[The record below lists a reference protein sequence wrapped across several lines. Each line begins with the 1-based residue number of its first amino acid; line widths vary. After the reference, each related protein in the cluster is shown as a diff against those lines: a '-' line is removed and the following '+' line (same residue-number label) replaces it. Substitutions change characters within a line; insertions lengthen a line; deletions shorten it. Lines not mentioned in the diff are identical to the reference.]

1 MGGRVEAGS
10 GGREIWGGRGDV
22 LGGLVFAAAATAGIA
37 LVGWLA
43 LLGVLPVFD
52 GAGFV
57 GTLSGWGGSAV
68 GAWMAAVAVVS
79 LGLPAATLAVWGR
92 EAVVR
97 RALLA
102 YVVVLVVQ
110 VSVEMA
116 FSGVFF
122 HDIVVLTGIAFTGY
136 RLRQLRGARRRFFPA
151 EVPSAL
157 GRAAVRGCLSL
168 GLVFWSANLVFLVF
182 VALPRAVGFW

>member
-1 MGGRVEAGS
+1 MVGRVEAGS
-10 GGREIWGGRGDV
+10 GGREIWGGPGDV

-43 LLGVLPVFD
+43 LRGMLPVFD

-57 GTLSGWGGSAV
+57 GTLSGWGGSAL
-68 GAWMAAVAVVS
+68 GAWMAAVALVS
-79 LGLPAATLAVWGR
+79 LGLPAITLAVWGR
-92 EAVVR
+92 QAAVR

-110 VSVEMA
+110 ISVEMI

-122 HDIVVLTGIAFTGY
+122 PDIVVLTGIAFTGY
-136 RLRQLRGARRRFFPA
+136 RLRQLRRARRRFFPA
-151 EVPSAL
+151 EGLSAP
-157 GRAAVRGCLSL
+157 GRAAVRCCLSL
-168 GLVFWSANLVFLVF
+168 GLVFWSANLAFLTF
-182 VALPRAVGFW
+182 VALPRLVWFV